1 MDAARLGDLLVAA
14 NRLKT
19 TPRLGWLQRGVPRAE
34 SVADHSHGVALA
46 ALLLLEAAGGELDRG
61 RIVTMAV
68 LHDLPEAV
76 TGDLSLGASR
86 LLPDGAKPRLEA
98 AAMDE
103 LGAGLPLFAGWRA
116 IWDEFEAQETPEAQL
131 VRDADR
137 IDLLVQAL
145 AYERATGTREL
156 EEFWEF
162 APPSSFRLPASR
174 ELAAA
179 LAARRP

>member
-1 MDAARLGDLLVAA
+1 MDAERLIDLLVQA

-34 SVADHSHGVALA
+34 SVADHSHGVALT
-46 ALLLLEAAGGELDRG
+46 ALLLCDLVGGEVDRG
-61 RIVTMAV
+61 RVTIMAV
-68 LHDLPEAV
+68 LHDLPESI
-76 TGDLSLGASR
+76 TGDLSLDGSR

-103 LGAGLPLFAGWRA
+103 LGAGLPLFAGWREL
-116 IWDEFEAQETPEAQL
+116 WDEFEALETLEAKL

-137 IDLLVQAL
+137 LDLLVQAL
-145 AYERATGTREL
+145 AYERASGSREL
-156 EEFWEF
+156 ADFWEF
-162 APPSSFRLPASR
+162 SPPGSFRLEASR